1 MLEADKLDLKMHHRP
16 KKFWMPH
23 WPVPQGNRDI
33 NLGLE
38 RMHYLME
45 KLGNPHKNLPPVV
58 HVAGTNGKGSTL
70 AYLQAMLESAGY
82 SVQKYISPHL
92 RNFNERITLNGSFIS
107 TDLVTQLAEEC
118 RFVSEEND
126 IPITFFEGI
135 TAIAFLAFSRVP
147 ADVLLLEVGMGGRLD
162 ATNIIEQAI
171 CSIITSVSFD
181 HMEFLGNTLPL
192 IAFEKAGI
200 LKSGGLGIFS
210 WQPTEVM
217 DVLRRQAAVVQ
228 CNQYPCGYEWS
239 FNTNSDGS
247 FNLTTEDSF
256 IQLPKPSLVGIHQYI
271 NASTAAF
278 AALKLIDV
286 FPKLNLDHIANG
298 IRTAKWPGRMERIT
312 SGVLSKLLPDN
323 FELWLDGAHNEAGA
337 QMLAAN
343 LQIMEPK
350 AVLYMIHGRTI
361 HRDMKVFLKHFVGV
375 IEMVSAIEI
384 MGEPD
389 SEDPHRIKS
398 ACDELGINA
407 IVSDS
412 IIDSVKDVISCH
424 KKNFEINTPAR
435 ITICGSLFLAG
446 DVMLANKM

>member
-1 MLEADKLDLKMHHRP
+1 MQHRP

-23 WPVPQGNRDI
+23 WPVPRGNRDI

-38 RMHYLME
+38 RMNFLME
-45 KLGNPHKNLPPVV
+45 KLGNPHKNLPPIV

-70 AYLQAMLESAGY
+70 AYLQAIFESAGY
-82 SVQKYISPHL
+82 SVHKYISPHL

-118 RFVSEEND
+118 RLVSEEYD

-147 ADVLLLEVGMGGRLD
+147 ADILLLEVGMGGRLD
-162 ATNIIEQAI
+162 ATNVIEKAI
-171 CSIITSVSFD
+171 CSIITSISFD
-181 HMEFLGNTLPL
+181 HMEFLGNTLPQ

-200 LKSGGLGIFS
+200 LKQGGLGIFS

-217 DVLRRQAAVVQ
+217 DVLRMQAKVVE
-228 CNQYPCGYEWS
+228 CNQYACGYEWS
-239 FNTNSDGS
+239 FNTNDDGS
-247 FNLTTEDSF
+247 FNLTTEDSI

-278 AALKLIDV
+278 AALKLIDI
-286 FPKLNLDHIANG
+286 FPKLNLEHIANG
-298 IRTAKWPGRMERIT
+298 ISTAKWPARMERIT

-343 LQIMEPK
+343 LQIIEPE

-361 HRDMKVFLKHFVGV
+361 HRDMKVFLRHFVGI

-398 ACDELGINA
+398 ACDELGIKA

-412 IIDSVKDVISCH
+412 IIDSVKDIISCH
-424 KKNFEINTPAR
+424 KRNFEPNTPAR

-446 DVMLANKM
+446 DVILANKI